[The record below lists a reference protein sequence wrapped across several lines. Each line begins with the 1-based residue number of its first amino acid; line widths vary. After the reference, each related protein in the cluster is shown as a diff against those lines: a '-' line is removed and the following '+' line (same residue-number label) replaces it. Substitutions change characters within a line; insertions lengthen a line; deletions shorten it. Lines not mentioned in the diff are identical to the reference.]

1 MNKQINNM
9 IKNFGE
15 KGEDHLLLVTMVCP
29 ARFHSGSKQYGN
41 FSPRQSNQYLLNA
54 WRATRRILS
63 NKGINLKGLRVV
75 EAHKDGCPHFH
86 IALSIGSNNTEQ
98 LKTAFN
104 EQAVKTG
111 VKIDFQSMQKG
122 GRSKDYLLKYLL
134 NPNER
139 LKTWAGVWGIRR
151 FQVIGS

>member
-1 MNKQINNM
+1 M

-15 KGEDHLLLVTMVCP
+15 KGKEVLLVTMVCP
-29 ARFHSGSKQYGN
+29 ARFHSDSKQYRK
-41 FSPRQSNQYLLNA
+41 FSPLQSNQYLLDV
-54 WRATRRILS
+54 WRATKRTLV
-63 NKGINLKGLRVV
+63 NKGINLKGLRVI

-98 LKTAFN
+98 LKTVFN

-111 VKIDFQSMQKG
+111 VKIDFQVMKSG

-139 LKTWAGVWGIRR
+139 LKTWAGLWGIRR